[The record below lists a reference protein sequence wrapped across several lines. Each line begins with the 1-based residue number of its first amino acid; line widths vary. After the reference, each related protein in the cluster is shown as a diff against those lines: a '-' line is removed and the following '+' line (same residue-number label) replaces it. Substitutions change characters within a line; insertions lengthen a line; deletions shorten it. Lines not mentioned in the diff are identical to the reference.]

1 MQYVEDNY
9 NLDANI
15 VGTNHMAIANLQDY
29 RHVSVVTQNIDGLYR
44 VAGSRDLTELHGN
57 IFATRCI
64 ECDSRGKIRAE
75 FSDLPP
81 SCKICGSY
89 LRPDV
94 VWFGEGINQEVWKQ
108 AVMNSITCDAMII
121 VGASLAV
128 SPANTLPFYAKN
140 NKATLVEIN
149 PEETALRT
157 YPKSRV

>member
-1 MQYVEDNY
+1 
-9 NLDANI
+9 
-15 VGTNHMAIANLQDY
+15 MAIANLQDY
-29 RHVSVVTQNIDGLYR
+29 RHVSVVTQNIDGLHR

-64 ECDSRGKIRAE
+64 ECDSRGKIRDE
-75 FSDLPP
+75 FSDLPH

-121 VGASLAV
+121 VGDVDHTISSL
-128 SPANTLPFYAKN
+128 LP
-140 NKATLVEIN
+140 E
-149 PEETALRT
+149 
-157 YPKSRV
+157 